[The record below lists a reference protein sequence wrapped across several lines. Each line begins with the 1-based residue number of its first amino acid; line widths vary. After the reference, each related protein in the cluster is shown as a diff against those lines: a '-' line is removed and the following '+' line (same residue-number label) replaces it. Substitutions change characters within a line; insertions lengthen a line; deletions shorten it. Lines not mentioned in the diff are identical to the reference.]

1 MESIFMSRKI
11 YALLCVFIFYSG
23 ISPIQ
28 ADSSKEAF
36 SLHEALTLAY
46 QQNPRVIQARK
57 AIEGA
62 QGELFSVKTWANP
75 EVEAEI
81 GGLRKSEDG
90 SRKGHLDSLSVKQ
103 PFDPPGVRSLKK
115 KIGKNKINIQEQILK
130 EVWAEVYVEVRSV
143 YAKLILNKKELELK
157 RGNLKSMR
165 QFFSDVQVRYQSGQA
180 LKNHVQRAKIELLK
194 AESDYLKI
202 ENDLDIDKVRL
213 NLLLGRKRDV
223 LFEIKDDLKEEE
235 LSLNLD
241 QLIDIALSKRPDLK
255 IEETLLDSREKDVTK
270 ENLSRLPSYALGFQ
284 MIDEEFEKDYA
295 VVIEVSLPLW
305 SFNQGEVKKSNAERE
320 AQEIKVE
327 AMKDEVAF
335 EVYAANKDAQL
346 AIKQLGLYKQSLIEA
361 NEMFRLAGLRYGEGH
376 IDFLNYLDQL
386 QASLDSRMR
395 YYQGL
400 YQLNQNINKL
410 EKAIYSSLRE
420 EAFLQ

>member
-1 MESIFMSRKI
+1 MSRKV
-11 YALLCVFIFYSG
+11 YSLLCVIIFYSSM
-23 ISPIQ
+23 SPAQ
-28 ADSSKEAF
+28 ADSSKEAL
-36 SLHEALTLAY
+36 SLHEALMMAY
-46 QQNPRVIQARK
+46 QQNPRVVQARK

-62 QGELFSVKTWANP
+62 QGSLITTRTWANP
-75 EVEAEI
+75 QVEAEI

-90 SRKGHLDSLSVKQ
+90 SRKGHLDTFSIKQ
-103 PFDPPGVRSLKK
+103 PFDPPGVRSLRK
-115 KIGKNKINIQEQILK
+115 KIGKNEIEIQEQILK
-130 EVWAEVYVEVRSV
+130 EVWSDVYVDVRSV

-157 RGNLKSMR
+157 RNNLNSMR

-194 AESDYLKI
+194 AESDYLRI
-202 ENDLDIDKVRL
+202 ENDLEIDKARL

-223 LFEIKDDLKEEE
+223 SFEIKDDLKEEK
-235 LSLNLD
+235 LTLNLE
-241 QLIDIALSKRPDLK
+241 QLIDIALNKRPGIK
-255 IEETLLDSREKDVTK
+255 IAETLLNSKEKDVTK

-295 VVIEVSLPLW
+295 VIIEVSLPLW
-305 SFNQGEVKKSNAERE
+305 NLNQGEVKRSKAERD

-327 AMKDEVAF
+327 AMKNEIAFDVYVA
-335 EVYAANKDAQL
+335 YKDAQL
-346 AIKQLGLYKQSLIEA
+346 AIKQIGLYRQSLVEA

-386 QASLDSRMR
+386 LASMDSRMQ

-400 YQLNQNINKL
+400 YQLNQNINML
-410 EKAIYSSLRE
+410 EKAVYSSLRE
-420 EAFLQ
+420 EAFLP